1 MNKLIKSTLVLAM
14 MAVATPALADNDDYI
29 YAQNRGQYISYEAAA
44 QKAVAHVGGGF
55 AKDVDFEYKSY
66 NNRAFFEVEVI
77 NKSGQEYDENRQ
89 RVVRQ
94 TRLLRLICPHIH
106 SGTIRLIRRIVP
118 LFFQMAKA
126 ACTFRPSKSHS
137 KMLK

>member
-1 MNKLIKSTLVLAM
+1 MNKLMKSTLVLAM

-44 QKAVAHVGGGF
+44 QNAVAHVGGGF

-77 NKSGQEYDENRQ
+77 NKNGQEYD
-89 RVVRQ
+89 V
-94 TRLLRLICPHIH
+94 IID
-106 SGTIRLIRRIVP
+106 
-118 LFFQMAKA
+118 AKTGNVLSA
-126 ACTFRPSKSHS
+126 KRDYFD
-137 KMLK
+137 